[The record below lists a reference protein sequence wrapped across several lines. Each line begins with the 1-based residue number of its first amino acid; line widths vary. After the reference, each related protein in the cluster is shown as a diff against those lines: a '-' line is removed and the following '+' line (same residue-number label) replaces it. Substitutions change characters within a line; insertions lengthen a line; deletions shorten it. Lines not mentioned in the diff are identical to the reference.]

1 MRIDMAD
8 QKVALVTG
16 VSSGIGEATT
26 RALARD
32 GYRVFGTVR
41 SPNAVVPEGV
51 ERVSLDVRDE
61 ASITAGVASVLS
73 RAGRIDALVNN
84 AGATIVGA
92 IEETDT
98 AQAQALF
105 DVNFFGAARVTRA
118 VLPTMR
124 AQRSGRVVFVS
135 SVVGFVPA
143 PFMGFYAASK
153 HALEGYS
160 ESLDHEVRALGIRA
174 ILIEPGYMKTR
185 FDKNATSAARTI
197 VDYTGARERVAARIN
212 ANVES
217 GDDPA
222 VVAEAITA
230 VLSARRPK
238 LRYPVGKGAGTL
250 ARLRSFVPAGLFDSS
265 LRKEFRLDGAG

>member
-1 MRIDMAD
+1 MTDE
-8 QKVALVTG
+8 KVALVTG

-26 RALARD
+26 RALARA

-41 SPNAVVPEGV
+41 TPNGAVPEGV

-61 ASITAGVASVLS
+61 ASITAAVASVLS

-124 AQRSGRVVFVS
+124 AQRSGRVIFVS
-135 SVVGFVPA
+135 SVLGFVPA

-174 ILIEPGYMKTR
+174 ILVEPSYMRTK
-185 FDKNATSAARTI
+185 FDKNATLAGRTI
-197 VDYTGARERVAARIN
+197 GDYSEARQRVGARLN
-212 ANVES
+212 ANLES
-217 GDDPA
+217 GGDPA
-222 VVAEAITA
+222 LVAETIAAAI
-230 VLSARRPK
+230 SARRPK
-238 LRYPVGKGAGTL
+238 LRYPVGKGAGML
-250 ARLRSFVPAGLFDSS
+250 AKLRSFVPAGRFDSA
-265 LRKEFRLDGAG
+265 LRKEFGLEGAR